1 MSTKAT
7 IQAIIDEIAD
17 GEPNTALEARTAY
30 NAILNELFPTVYYS
44 AWNANVKTE
53 SLLAGF
59 RYFLTFQKTGNMVF
73 LNGFFTASGGAPI
86 DTDVFAFTDDEFNNL
101 NNGTDIIDFTFETS
115 AGYRFKITNGVF
127 QTKSVIPANTA
138 IYFNF
143 SYPTNP

>member
-44 AWNANVKTE
+44 AWNANVKTA
-53 SLLAGF
+53 SLLTGF
-59 RYFLTFQKTGNMVF
+59 RYFLTFQKTGNRVF
-73 LNGFFTASGGAPI
+73 LNGFFTTSLGAPI

-101 NNGTDIIDFTFETS
+101 NNGTDITDFTFETS
-115 AGYRFKITNGVF
+115 SGYRFTMTDGVF
-127 QTKSVIPANTA
+127 QTKSVIPLNTP